1 MFRRLPALLM
11 LGMLAAPVLTA
22 AADTLLM
29 EGVEQG
35 RGSAGQRPARGMT
48 MDKVAATWGQPA
60 AKNAAVGDP
69 PISRWE
75 YTDFIVYFEYSR
87 VIHAVRKN

>member
-1 MFRRLPALLM
+1 MFRRFPALV
-11 LGMLAAPVLTA
+11 LATLVALCAQPATA
-22 AADTLLM
+22 ETLLLDS
-29 EGVEQG
+29 VAQANSS
-35 RGSAGQRPARGMT
+35 SAQRPARGMS

-75 YTDFIVYFEYSR
+75 YSDFVVYFEYSR
-87 VIHAVRKN
+87 VIHAVQKN